1 MQRGVTALADFN
13 AQLAMWLRRANNRVH
28 STLRCRPSAHRRED
42 RAAMMALPP
51 VLPDPAWRETK
62 RLGRD
67 HWVRIAT
74 CDYSVHPRAIGRRV
88 EVRMDLDEVVVTCA
102 GEEVARHPRSWARHR
117 TVTDPAHE
125 RARKVMRALAAVAVG
140 SDDDVE
146 VRDLSVYDRATGV
159 A

>member
-1 MQRGVTALADFN
+1 
-13 AQLAMWLRRANNRVH
+13 
-28 STLRCRPSAHRRED
+28 
-42 RAAMMALPP
+42 
-51 VLPDPAWRETK
+51 
-62 RLGRD
+62 
-67 HWVRIAT
+67 
-74 CDYSVHPRAIGRRV
+74 
-88 EVRMDLDEVVVTCA
+88 MDLDEVVVTCA
-102 GEEVARHPRSWARHR
+102 GEDVARHPRSWARHR